1 MTRIVHVTR
10 LPPSPSGVALF
21 AHDMNAAYA
30 LLGEVED
37 HRMPPDP
44 HDSQSFPLAWRTWR
58 ALRRRVSRHDDAFV
72 VVEIAGRGVA
82 ETWAAW
88 LLTLTGRRVWV
99 TVHDVPAVSGGA
111 FLSRSL
117 DRRRRRWLGVRLSR
131 TLGRRV
137 ERGLLRRAERVM
149 VLSDAGARALAEAYR
164 LERPV
169 LAVPH
174 VIEPSASVMAD
185 RRILVPGYVG
195 DADAVSPLVRGL
207 VDLPRPWRLVVG
219 AAADST
225 LATIRDEARL
235 FGVEDRIDLLGLI
248 DEDSLDREFCRAAI
262 VVRWR
267 PGGWSSGP
275 AAFAV
280 SGPVIRALGRG
291 CAVVSNDRRG
301 VAECLAAADAVVV
314 GDGEEG
320 AIDMMTAVARLVA
333 DDELRVSCAER
344 GLAHAADR
352 HTPASVAALLRG
364 APA

>member
-1 MTRIVHVTR
+1 
-10 LPPSPSGVALF
+10 
-21 AHDMNAAYA
+21 
-30 LLGEVED
+30 
-37 HRMPPDP
+37 MPPDP

-58 ALRRRVSRHDDAFV
+58 ALRRNVRRHADAIV

-88 LLTLTGRRVWV
+88 LLAFTGRRVWI

-117 DRRRRRWLGVRLSR
+117 DRKRRRWLGVRLSR

-137 ERGLLRRAERVM
+137 ERGLLRRADRVM
-149 VLSDAGARALAEAYR
+149 ALSVAGARALAETYR
-164 LERPV
+164 LDRPV

-174 VIEPSASVMAD
+174 IIEPSASAVAEP
-185 RRILVPGYVG
+185 RILVPGYVG
-195 DADAVSPLVRGL
+195 DARAVFPLLRGL

-219 AAADST
+219 AAADSV
-225 LATIRDEARL
+225 LAAIRDEARL
-235 FGVEDRIDLLGLI
+235 VGVEDRVDLLGLVE
-248 DEDSLDREFCRAAI
+248 EDVLDREFCRAAI

-267 PGGWSSGP
+267 PDGWSSGP

-301 VAECLAAADAVVV
+301 AAECLAAAGAVVV
-314 GDGEEG
+314 GDGKEG
-320 AIDMMTAVARLVA
+320 AIDMMTAVARLVS
-333 DDELRVSCAER
+333 DDKLRASCAER
-344 GLAHAADR
+344 GLAHITDR
-352 HTPASVAALLRG
+352 HTPAVVAALLRG
-364 APA
+364 DPK